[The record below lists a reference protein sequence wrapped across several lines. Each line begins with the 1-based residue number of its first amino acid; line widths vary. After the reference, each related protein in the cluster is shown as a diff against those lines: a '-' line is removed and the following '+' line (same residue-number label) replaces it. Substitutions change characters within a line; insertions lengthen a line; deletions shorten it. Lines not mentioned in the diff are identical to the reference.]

1 MPDFAIAPRADERR
15 PALCRAANA
24 ITLRHPAGAATRRAR
39 GERAIA
45 MDLPKTAL
53 GLFGWLVVVLAF
65 EVEFSDRPLLFQLL
79 GMIVLS
85 TVCFGL
91 LGGVVKLRKP
101 RSRSRSLR
109 QP

>member
-24 ITLRHPAGAATRRAR
+24 ITMRHPAGAATRRAR

-53 GLFGWLVVVLAF
+53 GRLGLFVWLVVVLAF
-65 EVEFSDRPLLFQLL
+65 EVAFSDRPLLFQLL
-79 GMIVLS
+79 GVIVLS

-91 LGGVVKLRKP
+91 LGVVVKLR
-101 RSRSRSLR
+101 
-109 QP
+109 QPGRR